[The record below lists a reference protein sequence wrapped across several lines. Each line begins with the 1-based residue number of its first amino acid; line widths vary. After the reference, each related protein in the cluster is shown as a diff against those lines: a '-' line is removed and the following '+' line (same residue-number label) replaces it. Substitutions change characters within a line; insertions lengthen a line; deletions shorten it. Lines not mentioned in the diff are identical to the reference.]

1 MGCVVSESIETLLL
15 RLSEVGEPATLWGRQ
30 AKPHFGSEFE
40 RLLARRILVEQAP
53 ATDWPVCASCEC
65 GIVARP
71 IQAAGD
77 RHVAPCPY
85 DHRCDASLD
94 DDDLRSFR
102 IDGAVLIKEIAAA
115 SGIGNEP
122 EPTLPGVWHFG
133 PFGSKRTIFGAF
145 SISAATQPGLI
156 VSMKAAARGQ
166 PMALV
171 APPLPMSERHQ
182 FEQAGIHLVAVGD
195 AIGHNGAAWA
205 LDPSCLAPETGVA
218 PRLVICRAAK
228 NVTLDGV
235 TKVLAD
241 QGFKLLVLLAEQAL
255 KSQAVVE
262 NRRIEGHLWGANVHR
277 ITSEVREP
285 VRALRDALAADSADP
300 KAIRSLI
307 ENRRNPNGYRLALA
321 PEEIDLRP

>member
-1 MGCVVSESIETLLL
+1 MSESLETLLL
-15 RLSEVGEPATLWGRQ
+15 RLSEAGEPATLWGRQ

-53 ATDWPVCASCEC
+53 ATEWPVCASCEC

-77 RHVAPCPY
+77 RHIAPCPY
-85 DHRCDASLD
+85 DHRCDVSLD

-156 VSMKAAARGQ
+156 VAMKALARGQ
-166 PMALV
+166 PVTLV
-171 APPLPMSERHQ
+171 APPLPTSERQH
-182 FEQAGIHLVAVGD
+182 FRQAGIHLVAVGD
-195 AIGHNGAAWA
+195 AIGHNGSAWA
-205 LDPSCLAPETGVA
+205 LDPSRLVPEIVVA
-218 PRLVICRAAK
+218 PRLVITRSAK
-228 NVTLDGV
+228 FVSLDDIDYA
-235 TKVLAD
+235 LSD
-241 QGFKLLVLLAEQAL
+241 QTFKLLCLLAARARSDQPFAATRDIEQ
-255 KSQAVVE
+255 E
-262 NRRIEGHLWGANVHR
+262 IWGSSLHR
-277 ITSEVREP
+277 VSRSARDVVREL
-285 VRALRDALAADSADP
+285 REALVAGASDRDAV
-300 KAIRSLI
+300 RRLI
-307 ENRRNPNGYRLALA
+307 ENQRNRGWRLTLVADA
-321 PEEIDLRP
+321 IDLRD